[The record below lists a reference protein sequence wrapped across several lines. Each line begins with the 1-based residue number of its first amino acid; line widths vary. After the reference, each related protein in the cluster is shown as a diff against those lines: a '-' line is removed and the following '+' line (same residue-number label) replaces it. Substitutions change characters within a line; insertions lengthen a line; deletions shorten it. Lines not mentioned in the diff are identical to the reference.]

1 MSSRG
6 GAPGWPTMAEN
17 ETLDL
22 GDRRNRRWRHLRDG
36 VLSGAGADEI
46 AERAARCVENV
57 MKRIL
62 RYDPIRGG
70 PEYPLSDLLNAMEKG
85 PAAVNQVLDHCD
97 GHQYAHLLAEES
109 GEGGSEA
116 VLTRH
121 FERVVGNFMDQIGV
135 DATPERFGS
144 FREFQEFRRQVEAE
158 VRPRLQGLAKQVAA
172 NPTKPPRSA
181 PRSKVEKEQATV
193 TILRESL
200 LPRAGVRP

>member
-1 MSSRG
+1 
-6 GAPGWPTMAEN
+6 MAEN

-36 VLSGAGADEI
+36 VLSGANAEETADL
-46 AERAARCVENV
+46 AARCVQGV

-70 PEYPLSDLLNAMEKG
+70 PEYPLSDLLSAMERG
-85 PAAVNQVLDHCD
+85 PTAVAEVLDRCE

-109 GEGGSEA
+109 SDGGAEA
-116 VLTRH
+116 VLSRH

-135 DATPERFGS
+135 NATPERFGS
-144 FREFQEFRRQVEAE
+144 FREFQDFRRQVEEQA
-158 VRPRLQGLAKQVAA
+158 RPQLRELAKQVAA
-172 NPTKPPRSA
+172 NPNKPPRSA
-181 PRSKVEKEQATV
+181 PRSRAEKEQASV

-200 LPRAGVRP
+200 LSRAGVRP

>member
-1 MSSRG
+1 
-6 GAPGWPTMAEN
+6 MAEN

-22 GDRRNRRWRHLRDG
+22 GDKRNRRWRHLRDG
-36 VLSGAGADEI
+36 VLSGASPDEI
-46 AERAARCVENV
+46 ADRAARCVETV
-57 MKRIL
+57 LKRIL

-70 PEYPLSDLLNAMEKG
+70 PEYPLADLLNAMGKG
-85 PAAVNQVLDHCD
+85 PAAINQVLNRCD

-116 VLTRH
+116 VLSRH

-144 FREFQEFRRQVEAE
+144 FREFQQFRRQVEDLA
-158 VRPRLQGLAKQVAA
+158 RPRLQELAKQVSA

-181 PRSKVEKEQATV
+181 PRSKTEREQANV
-193 TILRESL
+193 TILSESL
-200 LPRAGVRP
+200 LPRAGVRR